1 MRPGRAID
9 DVAASGPRCEY
20 DPIAMSS
27 LKLALLLAPFDA
39 AVANV
44 SGRPGA
50 AGGPDALHAELAAR
64 GLLEGVVVHRA
75 RPHNTSERLEA
86 DLAGLAQLMTE
97 VCSASDC
104 VLVLGGDNGITYAT
118 ALGLSRHQ
126 PLGGLAYVD
135 VHWDLRPA
143 NPHTSG
149 SSFRRL
155 LEENVVAASR
165 LCPIG
170 IQRPTDARQ
179 LARSRFVE
187 LEHYAQ
193 ARGVQTVSFA
203 QAQSR
208 GLASVLVERLLALAP
223 PRYLS
228 LDLDAIDERDLPG
241 VSAPGPGRF
250 ALNDVIDAARAAAP
264 HVVGVDL
271 VELAPA
277 LDPSGRSTRAA
288 ADVAGAIL
296 DRWRA
301 TS

>member
-1 MRPGRAID
+1 MTT
-9 DVAASGPRCEY
+9 PR
-20 DPIAMSS
+20 
-27 LKLALLLAPFDA
+27 LALLLAPFDA

-44 SGRPGA
+44 SGRRGA

-64 GLLEGVVVHRA
+64 GLLEGVAVHRA
-75 RPHNTSERLEA
+75 RSHNTGELLEA
-86 DLAGLAQLMTE
+86 DLAELAELMTALCAE
-97 VCSASDC
+97 SDR

-118 ALGLSRHQ
+118 ALGVSRHR

-135 VHWDLRPA
+135 VHWDLRPFD
-143 NPHTSG
+143 PHTSG

-155 LEENVVAASR
+155 LEEGVIAAPR

-170 IQRPTDARQ
+170 IVRPSAAGQ

-187 LEHYAQ
+187 LEQYAL
-193 ARGVQTVSFA
+193 ARGVQATPFA
-203 QAQSR
+203 QARSL
-208 GLASVLVERLLALAP
+208 GLANVLVDRLVHLPP

-228 LDLDAIDERDLPG
+228 LDLDAVDERDLPG
-241 VSAPGPGRF
+241 VSAPGSGRF
-250 ALNDVIDAARAAAP
+250 ALSEVIDAARAAAP
-264 HVVGVDL
+264 HVVAVDL

-296 DRWRA
+296 DAWRA
-301 TS
+301 MGHADGKS